1 MLKKRIIPVTLF
13 SNGWLV
19 QTKNFSNFRNL
30 GNPYEIIKRLSKFG
44 SDELIYVDISRGPSL
59 NLRQDVKGVSSFEF
73 IDTVKKVSEISSI
86 PLTCGGKVKT
96 MKEINNLLINGA
108 DKVLINT
115 EFHNN
120 SKLISTSSKEFG
132 SQAIVGGIDVKRHDN
147 EYFVYHSNGLIN
159 SKIKVLDWAKFLED
173 NGCGEIFV
181 NSIDKDGSNLG
192 FDLELGKKLIDSIN
206 LPLIFCG
213 GASDEKHFMELFNLG
228 FDAAAAANMFN
239 YKEQSIYNVKKN
251 LYNKNYNVRKPFFL

>member
-19 QTKNFSNFRNL
+19 QTKNCSNFRNL

-73 IDTVKKVSEISSI
+73 IDTVKKVSEISYI

-159 SKIKVLDWAKFLED
+159 SKIKVLDWAKFL
-173 NGCGEIFV
+173 
-181 NSIDKDGSNLG
+181 
-192 FDLELGKKLIDSIN
+192 
-206 LPLIFCG
+206 
-213 GASDEKHFMELFNLG
+213 
-228 FDAAAAANMFN
+228 
-239 YKEQSIYNVKKN
+239 
-251 LYNKNYNVRKPFFL
+251 